1 MDKDRDCK
9 KGRKSDRGENNYVN
23 VLKKRLKKMRVK
35 EREKTGRNI
44 EELELW
50 WHFTDE
56 WYVQTKPSESILISL

>member
-1 MDKDRDCK
+1 MKEREK
-9 KGRKSDRGENNYVN
+9 ERKSDTGENNYVN
-23 VLKKRLKKMRVK
+23 VLKKKQKKIRIK
-35 EREKTGRNI
+35 DKEKTGRNI